1 MTSTPI
7 IAAWLVY
14 AVALPSDA
22 SQSVTAIPFS
32 SFDACE
38 RRMEKILPG
47 LLEAAEIIG
56 PQRRPIT
63 IKPYCTTV
71 APPFWVQPRTLP

>member
-1 MTSTPI
+1 MMLATSI
-7 IAAWLVY
+7 LAWLVY

-22 SQSVTAIPFS
+22 SQSLTAIPFS
-32 SFDACE
+32 SFAACE

-47 LLEAAEIIG
+47 LLAGAQLVG

-63 IKPYCTTV
+63 IKPYCTSV
-71 APPFWVQPRTLP
+71 APDFWVAPAELF